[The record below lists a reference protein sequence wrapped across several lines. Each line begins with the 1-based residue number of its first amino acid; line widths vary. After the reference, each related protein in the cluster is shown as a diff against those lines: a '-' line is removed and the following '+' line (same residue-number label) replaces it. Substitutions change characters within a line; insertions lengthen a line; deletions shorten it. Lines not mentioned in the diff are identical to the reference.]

1 MLTRHPA
8 DTLQWV
14 LPAGDLKLGDFGL
27 ARIYGSPDRR
37 LTSQVMPCK
46 YMGIHK
52 PLQRNVMPCSSYFW
66 LSR

>member
-1 MLTRHPA
+1 MLTRPPA

-46 YMGIHK
+46 YIRIHK
-52 PLQRNVMPCSSYFW
+52 PLRQNVMPCSSSFR